1 MKGPKFELSTEN
13 SAIKVRL
20 SEEEEELVLEME
32 NLRTEMEERSTVGEL
47 TRRTMREKIRRA
59 TQRKTKAEKR

>member
-32 NLRTEMEERSTVGEL
+32 NLRTEMEERSMVGEL